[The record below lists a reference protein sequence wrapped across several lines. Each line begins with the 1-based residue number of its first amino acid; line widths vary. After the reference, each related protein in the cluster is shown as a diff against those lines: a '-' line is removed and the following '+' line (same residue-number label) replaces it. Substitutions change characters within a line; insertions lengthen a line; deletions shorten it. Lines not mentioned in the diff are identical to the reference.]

1 MSLTPRRLEALST
14 LQRLYEQAG
23 ESVHYSLVAARMRIS
38 AWTAYDLLRELEN
51 LGLVSRTP
59 DRGGRRG
66 AGRARIL
73 FAPRTG
79 PAVVDEAVATLT
91 ASFQRFAAMADDT
104 AAISAYLAEP
114 AADLG
119 YQLGFWLG
127 RLEAVGQQAAQAAR
141 AVLEGGGRPALKIQA
156 VAAMGMGSA
165 LARLE
170 RSRLAAGIT
179 AAAARFALLVEDASV
194 ASDAA
199 LAALVDAARLLNA
212 PPATATTEA
221 NTT

>member
-1 MSLTPRRLEALST
+1 
-14 LQRLYEQAG
+14 
-23 ESVHYSLVAARMRIS
+23 
-38 AWTAYDLLRELEN
+38 
-51 LGLVSRTP
+51 
-59 DRGGRRG
+59 
-66 AGRARIL
+66 
-73 FAPRTG
+73 
-79 PAVVDEAVATLT
+79 
-91 ASFQRFAAMADDT
+91 
-104 AAISAYLAEP
+104 
-114 AADLG
+114 
-119 YQLGFWLG
+119 
-127 RLEAVGQQAAQAAR
+127 
-141 AVLEGGGRPALKIQA
+141 
-156 VAAMGMGSA
+156 MGMGSA